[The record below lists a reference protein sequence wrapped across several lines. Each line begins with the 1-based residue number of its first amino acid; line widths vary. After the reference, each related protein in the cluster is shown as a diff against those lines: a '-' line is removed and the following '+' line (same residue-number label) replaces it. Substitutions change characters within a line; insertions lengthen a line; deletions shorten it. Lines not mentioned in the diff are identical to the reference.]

1 MEAKRRGARAVIVA
15 QHPSG
20 AEPML
25 AFGEGGGAE
34 ARIPALHASA
44 ELAEALLPGYAER
57 VARLDAGETPAPSG
71 EARTAR
77 VKADVVRARGTA
89 QNVLGRVRGASSDAT
104 LVIGAHFDH
113 LGHGGAGSLAP
124 DAQGQIHNGA
134 DDNASGTAVVLE
146 LARCLMAGPRPQFD
160 VVLALWSGEELGLLG
175 SEHWARNPTCALEQV
190 QANLNLDMVGRA
202 ESGRLSVL
210 GAGSAKSFS
219 TVLAEAGARAGLALE
234 ISLSGQGVGGSDHQT
249 FLKREIPAL
258 HFFTGLHA
266 DYHRPS
272 DDFERFEA
280 AGAAKVAA
288 LVLDL
293 VDDLARAGEL
303 AFVPPAKDAPS
314 ATPGGFRTRFG
325 SIPDYFFDGA
335 GLRLDGTSPG
345 GPAEKAG
352 LMRGDVIV
360 GFGALEIGGMGDYMY
375 ALNAHKP
382 GDVVAVRYLREGVEE
397 TCQVTLE
404 SNQVE

>member
-1 MEAKRRGARAVIVA
+1 
-15 QHPSG
+15 
-20 AEPML
+20 
-25 AFGEGGGAE
+25 
-34 ARIPALHASA
+34 
-44 ELAEALLPGYAER
+44 
-57 VARLDAGETPAPSG
+57 
-71 EARTAR
+71 
-77 VKADVVRARGTA
+77 
-89 QNVLGRVRGASSDAT
+89 
-104 LVIGAHFDH
+104 
-113 LGHGGAGSLAP
+113 
-124 DAQGQIHNGA
+124 IHNGA

-146 LARCLMAGPRPQFD
+146 LARCLAASPRPACD

-175 SEHWARNPTCALEQV
+175 SEHWARNPSFALDTV
-190 QANLNLDMVGRA
+190 AANLNLDMVGRG
-202 ESGRLSVL
+202 ESGQLAVL
-210 GAGSAKSFS
+210 GAGSAAEFS
-219 TVLAEAGARAGLALE
+219 TLLAAAGARAGLALE

-272 DDFERFEA
+272 DDSERFEA
-280 AGAAKVAA
+280 TGAARVAA

-293 VDDLARAGEL
+293 VQELGEDFEAAGVL

-325 SIPDYFFDGA
+325 SIPDYAYDGP

-352 LMRGDVIV
+352 LLRGDVIV
-360 GFGALEIGGMGDYMY
+360 AFGAIEIGGMGDYMY

-382 GDVVAVRYLREGVEE
+382 GDVINVRFLRDGAEE
-397 TCQVTLE
+397 TAQVTLE